1 MNLQEKITK
10 LAKEKDVTILAHNYQ
25 RGEIQDIADHVGD
38 SLDLAQKAAA
48 TDADI
53 ILFCG
58 VKFMAETAK
67 ILNPDKKVIVPD
79 AAALCPMADQLKLDE
94 LIKTKKQ
101 NPDAKVVLYINTNA
115 EEKVE
120 ADCTCTSS
128 NAPEIV
134 NAMESDTIIFGP
146 DQNLAYYVG
155 KKTDKRLIVAP
166 PTGLCPTHHQMSMS
180 DLLEVKEK
188 HPKAKIVVHPEC
200 IPEIQ
205 EVADWVASTN
215 GILKYCTDSNAKE
228 FVIGTE
234 NGMIYRLQ
242 KENPG
247 KKFYPLSYAS
257 ICPNMKMNTLEKML
271 RALENEKPEI
281 QVPEP
286 TMSKARKAIQKMMD
300 LS

>member
-1 MNLQEKITK
+1 MNLQEKITT
-10 LAKEKDVTILAHNYQ
+10 LAKEKNVAILAHNYQ

-38 SLDLAQKAAA
+38 SLDLAQKATA

-128 NAPEIV
+128 NAPKIV

-146 DQNLAYYVG
+146 DQNLAYYVS
-155 KKTDKRLIVAP
+155 KKTDKKLIVAP

-180 DLLEVKEK
+180 DLLEAKEK
-188 HPKAKIVVHPEC
+188 YPKAKIVVHPEC

-215 GILKYCTDSNAKE
+215 GILKYCTGSDARE

-234 NGMIYRLQ
+234 NGIIYRLQ

-257 ICPNMKMNTLEKML
+257 ICPNMKMSTLEKML

-281 QVPEP
+281 KVPEP
-286 TMSKARKAIQKMMD
+286 IMSKARKAIQKMLD